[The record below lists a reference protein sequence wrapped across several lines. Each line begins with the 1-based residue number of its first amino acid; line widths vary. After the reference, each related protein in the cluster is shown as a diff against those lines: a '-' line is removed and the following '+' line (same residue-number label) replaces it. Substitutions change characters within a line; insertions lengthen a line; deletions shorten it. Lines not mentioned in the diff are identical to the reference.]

1 MLYPNP
7 FPHHQVDIYGDIFLI
22 EYSIEMYSKCGLVGD
37 GFRVF
42 DEMPDRNLVTWTLM
56 ISAAVQDGQF
66 EWGLE
71 INLGLIRS
79 GLRPNEFTIVGV
91 LKGCAE
97 CASTILKHMNLARVF
112 IVLLGKLL
120 EDIESAKGVIE
131 SMLNLDA
138 AGWDTMIGGYAQCGY
153 GLGALRPWS
162 LEALEP

>member
-1 MLYPNP
+1 
-7 FPHHQVDIYGDIFLI
+7 
-22 EYSIEMYSKCGLVGD
+22 MYSKCGLVGD

-71 INLGLIRS
+71 IYLGLIRS

-112 IVLLGKLL
+112 IVLLGKL
-120 EDIESAKGVIE
+120 V
-131 SMLNLDA
+131 LNRISN
-138 AGWDTMIGGYAQCGY
+138 MGGSI
-153 GLGALRPWS
+153 LNV
-162 LEALEP
+162 